1 MKLNLNF
8 DVPDKFFR
16 EFLHKTSGIRTKDQK
31 RRQEKAKGS
40 KPFDKGRDPV
50 LAKDSMNGLISNFSW
65 NHQLDRADL
74 FSNWSKVVGAESAEA
89 STPQDLT
96 GGILS
101 VRCRSTAWATQLRL
115 LEKDVLRRIV
125 SDYPNLEIVEI
136 KFFGPNAPSWKKGGR
151 SVPGRGP
158 RDTYG

>member
-1 MKLNLNF
+1 MKLNF
-8 DVPDKFFR
+8 EVADKFFR
-16 EFLHKTSGIRTKDQK
+16 EYLQKTAGIISKDQK

-65 NHQLDRADL
+65 NQQLDKADL
-74 FSNWSKVVGAESAEA
+74 FTNWAKVVGEDSAEA
-89 STPQDLT
+89 STPEDLSGSVLT
-96 GGILS
+96 

-115 LEKDVLRRIV
+115 LEREVLGKV
-125 SDYPNLEIVEI
+125 VASYPKLEITEI
-136 KFFGPNAPSWKKGGR
+136 KFVGPNAPSWKKGPR